1 MNGIGRGIRSV
12 FFSSLNSD
20 EGIIEVINGVISDSR
35 IFYPQSQVHLVAAH
49 GGVSVV
55 LDIDVFKFS
64 VTVILKEGSNPFPF
78 VSKDIFVIRSKE
90 RREGKECVSTC

>member
-64 VTVILKEGSNPFPF
+64 VTVILKEGKIGRAHVELQSLMRISYAVFCL
-78 VSKDIFVIRSKE
+78 KK
-90 RREGKECVSTC
+90 KTHT